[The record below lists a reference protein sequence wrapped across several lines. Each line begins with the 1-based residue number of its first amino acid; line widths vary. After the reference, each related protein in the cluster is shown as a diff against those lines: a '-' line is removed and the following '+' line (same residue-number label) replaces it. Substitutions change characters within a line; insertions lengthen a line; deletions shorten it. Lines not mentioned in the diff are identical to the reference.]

1 MKYFDSFETGTH
13 IYLFD
18 LKTIKK
24 EEIGYLKTINEDNSL
39 NKSILS
45 NYELL
50 FDEEE
55 NDIYLNEDIGLN
67 DELKKNIIDFSL
79 KKYLSFLYLK
89 HNKHTNIFIFGK
101 KIEIENPYYNI
112 KLMSYSGNNMEQI
125 TNLIYSKEDKNENKK
140 DIIDSFNIE
149 GSDYNGILFN
159 EKFIDSISSDS
170 SIGIEEI
177 KEKDYLNGIL
187 LYKDNILVSRL
198 NQSFLGDITF
208 FIKKMMNINKT
219 ICKNENKYNKCNNLN
234 KKIFKRNGYLQLP
247 IAGYELMFN
256 NMEIKDQALFGFI
269 YNKIKILLK
278 KLQK

>member
-1 MKYFDSFETGTH
+1 M
-13 IYLFD
+13 
-18 LKTIKK
+18 
-24 EEIGYLKTINEDNSL
+24 
-39 NKSILS
+39 NKRILS

-50 FDEEE
+50 FNEEE

-67 DELKKNIIDFSL
+67 DEFKKNIIDFSL

-89 HNKHTNIFIFGK
+89 HNKNINIYIFGN

-112 KLMSYSGNNMEQI
+112 KLMSYSGNNMKQI
-125 TNLIYSKEDKNENKK
+125 TNLIYSKEDNNGNKK

-149 GSDYNGILFN
+149 GTNYNGILFN
-159 EKFIDSISSDS
+159 ENFIDSISSNS
-170 SIGIEEI
+170 NIGIEEI

-198 NQSFLGDITF
+198 NQTFLGDITF
-208 FIKKMMNINKT
+208 FVKKLMNINNS
-219 ICKNENKYNKCNNLN
+219 IYDVENINKYNLT

-247 IAGYELMFN
+247 SVGYELMFN

-278 KLQK
+278 NLQK